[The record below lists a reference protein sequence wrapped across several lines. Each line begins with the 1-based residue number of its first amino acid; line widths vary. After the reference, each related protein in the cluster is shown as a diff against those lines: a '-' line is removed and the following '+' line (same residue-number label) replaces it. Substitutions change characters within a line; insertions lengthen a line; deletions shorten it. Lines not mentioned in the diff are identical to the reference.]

1 MAPDF
6 RSAAFDETVLSAWR
20 QVLVDSAKRVTVGGD
35 HYPVR
40 RTAKHKLAQVDFQFE
55 GTPVRGLEQNP
66 QTKSRWAQLARKGSK
81 VMQRTLRCRRLRWQN
96 YPLRRQAERTRLNR
110 PRRLASQDLIE

>member
-6 RSAAFDETVLSAWR
+6 RSPEFDETVLSVWR
-20 QVLVDSAKRVTVGGD
+20 QALVDSAKRVTVGGD
-35 HYPVR
+35 SYPVR
-40 RTAKHKLAQVDFQFE
+40 RTAKHKLAQVDFEFD

-81 VMQRTLRCRRLRWQN
+81 VMQFLSGGRYVAVVYGGKITH
-96 YPLRRQAERTRLNR
+96 YGGKE
-110 PRRLASQDLIE
+110 SQPG